1 MSNEEQNDKLR
12 KVAWSDLFPWL
23 ILARAFRIAIQLRLL
38 FLGAVGFFFM
48 IAGWGLLG
56 VVFSGNGEV
65 QSQTAGYG
73 GLPWL
78 AGTREIGSTPR
89 GLEMNPTPEQ
99 LKEAMGASRPSL
111 MKRESK
117 PGWGTFAGWE
127 GPFWTAWQ
135 PLWSTWEHLSRPFR
149 GVFGSKAD
157 YLETLRAHKAHLE
170 YLTALNRQKAL
181 ALGKDLQE
189 MDREV
194 LEWEKDAQELEKEAE
209 TLDKEA
215 QDLQKAK
222 AVRKKAEDKRKKVDD
237 AKKVAPSVREQAQ
250 GQEQAAVEE
259 TKRLE
264 KESQRIGQQLEEES
278 QEWRKTLGL
287 RKTPEIGLTGRVAF
301 SFLCGLWAVAVWAFF
316 GGAISRA
323 ASIELATGDR
333 AKLFRSL
340 NFAGSKWASYFAAP
354 LIPLVGA
361 LLIALPV
368 MFAGWLLGLGGV
380 GTFIAALGWP
390 LVLLAGFLMA
400 MLLLGL
406 VFGWP
411 LFWGNLSTEGVDSF
425 DAVGRTYDYVYH
437 RPLNYLF
444 YAIVAALI
452 GALGWLVVANF
463 FEGIIGASYWAASW
477 GASEGQIRLIQRTPE
492 AVQAATQAG
501 ADLGAVGQ
509 AGSWLIR
516 FWVQGLK
523 FLGVGFLYS
532 YIWVAGSA
540 IYLLLRRDVDATE
553 MDEVLP
559 EEEAEPQPA
568 PLPEVKTDEAGAPVV
583 ADQVPTQPEAPK
595 EGEQPAKEG
604 EQPRGRVWSV
614 LDQGEKPPAKEGEQP
629 QQP

>member
-38 FLGAVGFFFM
+38 FLGAVGMFFT
-48 IAGWGLLG
+48 IAGWALLG
-56 VVFSGNGEV
+56 LVFSGNGEV
-65 QSQTAGYG
+65 QRQTEGYQG
-73 GLPWL
+73 YPWL
-78 AGTREIGSTPR
+78 AVTRELGNKPR
-89 GLEMNPTPEQ
+89 GLEMNPTPEPLKPELISSLKQ
-99 LKEAMGASRPSL
+99 LKEAKEATGPGQRSL
-111 MKRESK
+111 MKRESM

-135 PLWSTWEHLSRPFR
+135 PLWSTWEHLSRPLR
-149 GVFGSKAD
+149 NVFS
-157 YLETLRAHKAHLE
+157 
-170 YLTALNRQKAL
+170 
-181 ALGKDLQE
+181 
-189 MDREV
+189 
-194 LEWEKDAQELEKEAE
+194 W
-209 TLDKEA
+209 
-215 QDLQKAK
+215 
-222 AVRKKAEDKRKKVDD
+222 
-237 AKKVAPSVREQAQ
+237 
-250 GQEQAAVEE
+250 
-259 TKRLE
+259 
-264 KESQRIGQQLEEES
+264 
-278 QEWRKTLGL
+278 KTGDF
-287 RKTPEIGLTGRVAF
+287 GWTGWVTF

-316 GGAISRA
+316 GGAVSRA
-323 ASIELATGDR
+323 ASVELATGDR

-340 NFAGSKWASYFAAP
+340 NFAASKWTSYFAAP

-361 LLIALPV
+361 LVIALPV
-368 MFAGWLLGLGGV
+368 AFAGWFLWLGGIF
-380 GTFIAALGWP
+380 TFVAALGWP

-400 MLLLGL
+400 LLLLGL

-463 FEGIIGASYWAASW
+463 FEGIIGVSYWAASW
-477 GASEGQIRLIQRTPE
+477 GATEAEIDLIKVGSTRLGTVE
-492 AVQAATQAG
+492 TW
-501 ADLGAVGQ
+501 
-509 AGSWLIR
+509 GSWLIR
-516 FWVQGLK
+516 FWVQGVK

-583 ADQVPTQPEAPK
+583 GDQPPPQPEAPK
-595 EGEQPAKEG
+595 EGEQPPKEG
-604 EQPRGRVWSV
+604 DKPRGKVWSV

-629 QQP
+629 QPPS